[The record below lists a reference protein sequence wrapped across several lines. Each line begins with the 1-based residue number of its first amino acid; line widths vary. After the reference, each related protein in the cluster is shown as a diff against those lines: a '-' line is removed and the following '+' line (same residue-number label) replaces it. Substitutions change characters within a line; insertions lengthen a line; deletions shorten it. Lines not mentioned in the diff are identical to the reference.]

1 MSYLLNLGVFVL
13 SKGQLKV
20 SKSRKQTIVSL
31 ILPKNEQKKIDL
43 RYHNNVRS
51 FFFRSFF
58 RKNLGYHKLLS
69 RFSDLKKSL
78 IASTQLILLFFSGRS
93 LVRLT
98 DNSLLR
104 LEIVIT
110 EHRQAILRE
119 ISKLRL
125 RSNIL
130 LLKDIEMKQKQIL
143 QQSTE
148 VH

>member
-1 MSYLLNLGVFVL
+1 MSVNPREFPSDDWKTLKTRCLYNSFSLN
-13 SKGQLKV
+13 
-20 SKSRKQTIVSL
+20 T
-31 ILPKNEQKKIDL
+31 
-43 RYHNNVRS
+43 
-51 FFFRSFF
+51 
-58 RKNLGYHKLLS
+58 
-69 RFSDLKKSL
+69 
-78 IASTQLILLFFSGRS
+78 GRS

-104 LEIVIT
+104 LEIVIP

-130 LLKDIEMKQKQIL
+130 LLKDREMKL
-143 QQSTE
+143 QVRSSTTTE

>member
-1 MSYLLNLGVFVL
+1 MTVKLSSNEAITYSEPHNTGNNTSLNSPPVKAQRPKPVTQWTAADVQKWL
-13 SKGQLKV
+13 
-20 SKSRKQTIVSL
+20 RRHCHEYYSL
-31 ILPKNEQKKIDL
+31 YSIKFLEQDI
-43 RYHNNVRS
+43 
-51 FFFRSFF
+51 
-58 RKNLGYHKLLS
+58 
-69 RFSDLKKSL
+69 
-78 IASTQLILLFFSGRS
+78 TGRS

-104 LEIVIT
+104 LEIVIS

-130 LLKDIEMKQKQIL
+130 LLKDIEMKQISL
-143 QQSTE
+143 LSSNE